1 MNLENIILSE
11 VRQTQ
16 ILYDVTYTQNL
27 KITQMN
33 LYTKQKQAHRQ
44 KANLWLPKGNRVG
57 KGKIKSVG
65 LTGTNYTNS

>member
-1 MNLENIILSE
+1 
-11 VRQTQ
+11 
-16 ILYDVTYTQNL
+16 
-27 KITQMN
+27 MN